1 MKQDDRKISICIPTW
16 ERTDL
21 LLDSFASVY
30 SDNRVSEIVI
40 VDDYSSEETYWKV
53 KELFEMMPKIKL
65 FRNPQNI
72 NCYRNKRRAVGKAT
86 NEWVIVFD
94 SDNQLSTAY
103 LDKIFEQEWHAD
115 TILTPDFAMPQ
126 FDFRKYS
133 GIALSKENISE
144 YIDKPMLEVCLNAM
158 NYFVNRDKYMEVW
171 DETTDPVTSDS
182 IYQAYNWLKAGY
194 KIKIVDGL
202 QYFHSVHPESHYATQ
217 NHRTPSNFHSDLLQK
232 IRELK

>member
-53 KELFEMMPKIKL
+53 K
-65 FRNPQNI
+65 
-72 NCYRNKRRAVGKAT
+72 
-86 NEWVIVFD
+86 EWVIVFD

-202 QYFHSVHPESHYATQ
+202 QYFHRVHPESHYATQ